1 MAKKITL
8 QDVFTAGW
16 RNFVVGK
23 KKPSRKN
30 GSCVYRFIDNTN
42 TERRC
47 IVGWALPR
55 KVLDKMQNGECN
67 YDGAT
72 ATELFED
79 MPELFDGASVLP
91 VHEKSGGKYVATSA
105 TVTAISAIDE
115 AQRVLH
121 DNLCKR
127 DGEWRKNCNIRKV
140 YEEFAKKYNLR
151 IPGVKPTPKALSLQD
166 IFNAA
171 WDRFVVN
178 NSAPATDKNGD
189 CAYYDRT
196 TKNRCAV
203 GAAFNLNQIREL
215 DKYANITGDSS
226 SALTA
231 GQVVSKFPQWFEMGT
246 LTETDFAVAL
256 DALQFN
262 LHDNLVSSPLAVGN
276 KPRKWAVAK
285 ADRVRAYKQYAEK
298 YKLQIPT
305 TSRKRKTK

>member
-1 MAKKITL
+1 MTKKITL
-8 QDVFTAGW
+8 QDVFAAGW

-30 GSCVYRFIDNTN
+30 GICVYRSIDNNN

-55 KVLDKMQNGECN
+55 KILDKMQNGECN

-72 ATELFED
+72 VNALFAD

-91 VHEKSGGKYVATSA
+91 VHEKSGDRYVATSA

-121 DNLCKR
+121 DNLCTR
-127 DGEWRKNCNIRKV
+127 DGEWSKRYDIRKI

-151 IPGVKPTPKALSLQD
+151 IPRGKPTPKALSLQD

-171 WDRFVVN
+171 WNHFIAN
-178 NSAPATDKNGD
+178 NGAPASDKNGD
-189 CAYYDRT
+189 CTYYDPA

-203 GAAFNLNQIREL
+203 GVAFNLNQLREL
-215 DKYANITGDSS
+215 SKYANTTGDSP
-226 SALTA
+226 SALIA
-231 GQVVSKFPQWFEMGT
+231 AQVVNKFPQWFDMGAMT
-246 LTETDFAVAL
+246 DTDFAAAL
-256 DALQFN
+256 NVLQYN
-262 LHDNLVSSPLAVGN
+262 LHDNLLSPSSLASN
-276 KPRKWAVAK
+276 KPRRWAVAK
-285 ADRVRAYKQYAEK
+285 ADRVRAYKQYAER

-305 TSRKRKTK
+305 TSKKKKAK